1 MGMNISHYAFNKV
14 GSCVLEQRL
23 LLQDDDFTLANDWFC
38 RSFLNNYNIGGHFLT
53 NMTLD

>member
-1 MGMNISHYAFNKV
+1 MGMNISHNVLNKV

-38 RSFLNNYNIGGHFLT
+38 RSFV
-53 NMTLD
+53 